1 MVELLYNIFV
11 YSYNVGEKSLS
22 FDRIKRLLS
31 NNISDFENNK
41 LNYNFLFQLL
51 NLGIID
57 KTEKNKYS
65 LSNTILITNSRSR
78 ITLGVNIP
86 EQILKAN
93 NNLILQQYL
102 GLTIFKSENINFY
115 DYEIIKMVYDLE
127 KSISMLQP
135 IKSIVKNWKP
145 TTYNDL
151 GQITKIEKYNQKECK
166 WNSVKDI
173 NENISLYKFYINN
186 DNYFKY
192 LFKYSGKYF
201 LIEPSEYEKINT
213 LKLINSNKSLF
224 KYDKI
229 SNEIKLKPY
238 HTYPIYLN
246 KILLLNHI
254 METEGIPTNNNFK
267 IELKQFIKIA
277 KTFNLNYTIE

>member
-11 YSYNVGEKSLS
+11 YSYNIGEKSLS

-166 WNSVKDI
+166 WHSVKDI

-254 METEGIPTNNNFK
+254 METEEIPTNNHFK

-277 KTFNLNYTIE
+277 KTFNLNYTLE